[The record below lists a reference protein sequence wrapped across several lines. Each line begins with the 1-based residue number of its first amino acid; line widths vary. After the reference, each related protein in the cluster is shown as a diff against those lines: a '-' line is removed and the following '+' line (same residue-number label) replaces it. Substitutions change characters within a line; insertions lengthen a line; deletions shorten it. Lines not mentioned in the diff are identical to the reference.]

1 MIFKRRLYLQI
12 YFTIIA
18 SLLLVVMVTGAVF
31 AIFGSEKFEERISDI
46 SAHLTWQALPPAT
59 APLDTQAEGLRKLVS
74 QFNMKA
80 SLYDANKHLIASWG
94 PPLPRPKRNADG
106 DGWHRHRAVRG
117 WGPVWLTQF
126 PDGRWFAVDLR
137 DRRGN
142 HPIIGLIVLLAIVTL
157 VIGAAAYPFVRR
169 LTGRLERLQSGV
181 EKVGAGD
188 LATRVDVEGKDEV
201 AQLATSFNDSTEKIE
216 KLVNTNRQLLANASH
231 ELRTPLARVRLG
243 VEMLKQKPDAKRQA
257 ALENDISELD
267 QLIDEILLMSRLDTN
282 SKPQMTENVD
292 LLALAAEESNRYEK
306 CTLSGEICEV
316 RGNTKLLRRALR
328 NLLDNAHKHGMP
340 PVQISIERQGQS
352 AVIQVHDEGLGID
365 VAQRDQVFQPFYRA
379 PDRQNIDGYGLGL
392 SLVKQIA
399 EAHHGVVSIADTGA
413 HGTTIEIRLP
423 LLT

>member
-59 APLDTQAEGLRKLVS
+59 APLDIQAEGLRKLVS

-243 VEMLKQKPDAKRQA
+243 
-257 ALENDISELD
+257 
-267 QLIDEILLMSRLDTN
+267 
-282 SKPQMTENVD
+282 
-292 LLALAAEESNRYEK
+292 
-306 CTLSGEICEV
+306 G
-316 RGNTKLLRRALR
+316 
-328 NLLDNAHKHGMP
+328 
-340 PVQISIERQGQS
+340 
-352 AVIQVHDEGLGID
+352 
-365 VAQRDQVFQPFYRA
+365 
-379 PDRQNIDGYGLGL
+379 
-392 SLVKQIA
+392 
-399 EAHHGVVSIADTGA
+399 
-413 HGTTIEIRLP
+413 
-423 LLT
+423 